1 MSDTCTLCGGRG
13 LLVEAGRDTAKSTRC
28 SCQGPCE
35 PCHETGFVVE
45 ERDGRRFRG
54 ACPACHGRQ
63 RRARLFDAARIP
75 RRFAGKSL
83 DNFDAKAGQTSIKNV
98 ARETALRLGPASKGL
113 LLAGP
118 PGVGKTHLLVALLT
132 EATLDLGLDAV
143 FVDFFALLSEL
154 RTAFGR
160 GQSEGDLLDPILAHT
175 IIGIDE
181 LGKGKNNEWE
191 ASVLDQLVSRAYN
204 TERTLLVTTNYL
216 PAKEHALATSTTRR
230 LDESLEERVGE
241 RVASRLYEMC
251 TVVVLTGEDQRQR
264 RKRL

>member
-1 MSDTCTLCGGRG
+1 MSETCTTCGGRG
-13 LLVEAGRDTAKSTRC
+13 LVVEAGRDTARAVLC
-28 SCQGPCE
+28 ACRGACASCGG
-35 PCHETGFVVE
+35 TGFLFE
-45 ERDGRRFRG
+45 ERDGRRFRR
-54 ACPACHGRQ
+54 ACPACAGLE
-63 RRARLFDAARIP
+63 RRRRLFDAARIP
-75 RRFAGKSL
+75 RRFAGKTL
-83 DNFDAKAGQTSIKNV
+83 DGFE
-98 ARETALRLGPASKGL
+98 ARSGEQRTVKIISREIAERLGPGAEGL

-118 PGVGKTHLLVALLT
+118 PGVGKTHLLVGLLS

-160 GQSEGDLLDPILAHT
+160 GQSEGDLLDPILAHS
-175 IIGIDE
+175 IIAIDE

-191 ASVLDQLVSRAYN
+191 ASVLDQLISRAYN
-204 TERTLLVTTNYL
+204 TERTLLVTTNYV
-216 PAKEHALATSTTRR
+216 PAARHGGVSRR

-251 TVVVLTGEDQRQR
+251 RILVIDGEDQRQR

>member
-1 MSDTCTLCGGRG
+1 MSDTCVHCGGSG
-13 LLVEAGRDTAKSTRC
+13 IIVSAGRDTARADRC
-28 SCQGPCE
+28 ACQGVCAV
-35 PCHETGFVVE
+35 CGGSGFQVE

-54 ACPACHGRQ
+54 ACPACRNLD
-63 RRARLFDAARIP
+63 RRVRLFNTARIP

-83 DNFDAKAGQTSIKNV
+83 EGFDAKTGEQRTVKMISREV
-98 ARETALRLGPASKGL
+98 AETLCRGAEGL

-132 EATLDLGLDAV
+132 QATLQSGLNAV

-160 GQSEGDLLDPILAHT
+160 GQSEGDLLDPILAHSV
-175 IIGIDE
+175 IGIDE
-181 LGKGKNNEWE
+181 LGKGKNTEWE
-191 ASVLDQLVSRAYN
+191 ASVLDQLISRAYN

-216 PAKEHALATSTTRR
+216 PAQKHASVQRR
-230 LDESLEERVGE
+230 LDETLEARIGD

-251 TVVVLTGEDQRQR
+251 RVLVLDGDDQRQR
-264 RKRL
+264 RKKL